1 MPASI
6 SEAFRSPMNKNNT
19 PNNTPNQK
27 AEEPP
32 YNDMLSS
39 FFPKINA
46 HTPAKAPEEKP
57 EQTVY
62 GAIPALIQDQMRTPT
77 HYQEPVRQ
85 YAPPVR
91 HMARHTAPVRH
102 TETQDRHEDCHE
114 KIANILACSYC
125 REKLRA
131 LLIDNPLPQQMGGGW
146 GGPQGGQFGQLGQ
159 LGQLGQNTDL
169 INMFL
174 IVGMVLII
182 HKLFLSK

>member
-19 PNNTPNQK
+19 PNNTTPNQK

-46 HTPAKAPEEKP
+46 HTPTKAPEEKP

-62 GAIPALIQDQMRTPT
+62 GAIPATPT
-77 HYQEPVRQ
+77 HYQEPVRH
-85 YAPPVR
+85 YAPPVL

-146 GGPQGGQFGQLGQ
+146 GGPQAGQFGQLGQ
-159 LGQLGQNTDL
+159 LGQFGQLGQNTDL